1 MRLLRIII
9 PIMLALTIGAYI
21 YVLYA
26 TRHDTTPPK
35 IACDAE
41 KLEISVEDAE
51 DVLLS
56 HLKAVDAKDG
66 DLTKKIIIENISA
79 FLEGNEARVTFAVS
93 DLDNNVA
100 KLEIPVVYTD
110 YVKPEF
116 RMSAPL
122 MYYVGTQNVNTTTDV
137 TATDLID
144 GDLVGRIVQS
154 RSELDLT
161 MPGVYPVTF
170 RTTTSKGVTSEV
182 TVNAYVMESKFPR
195 EITLS
200 EYLVYINPGDKI
212 DPKSYLTDY
221 PTDLIEGS
229 TENNKFALTIK
240 DNVKYDTPG
249 LYSISYAVI
258 QTNKVG
264 DTVRQTTTAQTY
276 LNVIVRGDAA

>member
-1 MRLLRIII
+1 
-9 PIMLALTIGAYI
+9 MLALTIGAYI

-122 MYYVGTQNVNTTTDV
+122 MYYVGTQNVNTTTHV

-200 EYLVYINPGDKI
+200 EYLVYINPGEKI